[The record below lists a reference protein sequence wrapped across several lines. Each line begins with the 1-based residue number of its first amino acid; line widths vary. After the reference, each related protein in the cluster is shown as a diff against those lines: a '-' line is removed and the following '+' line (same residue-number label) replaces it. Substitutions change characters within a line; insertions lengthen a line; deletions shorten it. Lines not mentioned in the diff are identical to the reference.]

1 MKYKNYLELKL
12 YDELNNYDLS
22 IDEKEISKYNKIK
35 IEELRSKFKKS
46 KDINN
51 RR

>member
-35 IEELRSKFKKS
+35 IEELSKFKKS

>member
-1 MKYKNYLELKL
+1 MEENKNYLELKL
-12 YDELNNYDLS
+12 YDELKDYDLS

-35 IEELRSKFKKS
+35 MEGLR
-46 KDINN
+46 NN